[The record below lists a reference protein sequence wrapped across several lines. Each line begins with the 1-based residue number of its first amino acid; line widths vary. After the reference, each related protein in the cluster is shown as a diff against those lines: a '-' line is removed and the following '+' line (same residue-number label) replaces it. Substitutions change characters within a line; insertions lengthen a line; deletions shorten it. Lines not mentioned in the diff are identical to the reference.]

1 MVGMVYR
8 RCTLR
13 CGLAA
18 PAGLGSIAAM
28 LLLAPPAAA
37 QLTPF
42 GQPSQPVQLQ
52 QAPFQTIPAAP
63 PAGTYQTTPSNY
75 AAAPGAGPSTFSFA
89 APPAQIG
96 SGEKEAQTVLSA
108 KQALDQF
115 FALQME
121 SVPPAMLQAAEGVAI
136 FPNMIK
142 GGFIFGVNYG
152 KGVLC
157 VRNPDRSWS
166 PPVMVTMGGGSVG
179 FQAGVQAADIVLV
192 FATPRSLQGIL
203 NGQKVTLGADASIAA
218 GPVGR
223 SANAGTDVGL
233 GAEIYSYARSRGLFA
248 GVSLG
253 GSDISVDH
261 NADSLLYGRFNV
273 TPSDVFS
280 LRGLAIRPEV
290 HQLVED
296 LNARSRPQPVAVT
309 TGAALPQQAV
319 TPFGAQPQAV
329 NQVPGGFQ
337 AGPFQPGPYQTG
349 PFQPAPFQPAPFQP
363 APFQPGPY
371 QTGPYQTGPFQPA
384 ALQPGPFQP
393 TSLQP
398 ASQQPAIV
406 PIQAPPLVPIGPR

>member
-1 MVGMVYR
+1 LG
-8 RCTLR
+8 
-13 CGLAA
+13 A
-18 PAGLGSIAAM
+18 PLGLGSIAAI
-28 LLLAPPAAA
+28 LLLAQPAAA

-42 GQPSQPVQLQ
+42 GQPAQPVQLQ

-63 PAGTYQTTPSNY
+63 APGTYQPAPGNY
-75 AAAPGAGPSTFSFA
+75 AAPGAGPSTFSFA
-89 APPAQIG
+89 APPPQVG
-96 SGEKEAQTVLSA
+96 SGDHEAQTVVSA

-115 FALQME
+115 FALQIE
-121 SVPPAMLQAAEGVAI
+121 SVPPAMLQAAEGIAI

-203 NGQKVTLGADASIAA
+203 TGQKVTLGADASIAA

-223 SANAGTDVGL
+223 SANAGTDARL

-273 TPSDVFS
+273 TPSAVFS
-280 LRGLAIRPEV
+280 LRGLTIRPEV
-290 HQLVED
+290 QQLVED

-309 TGAALPQQAV
+309 TGAALPQQAL

-329 NQVPGGFQ
+329 NQAPVGV
-337 AGPFQPGPYQTG
+337 
-349 PFQPAPFQPAPFQP
+349 QPAPYQPAPYQPVPYQPATVQP
-363 APFQPGPY
+363 AP
-371 QTGPYQTGPFQPA
+371 
-384 ALQPGPFQP
+384 L
-393 TSLQP
+393 
-398 ASQQPAIV
+398 QQPAIV